1 MSKMSELDAA
11 VVELRKCGE
20 TLLRISDELRGLF
33 SADDQTQAEQTS
45 QKENPKPLT
54 LEDVRPILAQ
64 KSAEGHTA
72 EVQALVKKYGAT
84 KLSQVDPANFAA
96 LLAEAEVL

>member
-11 VVELRKCGE
+11 VAELRKCGE
-20 TLLRISDELRGLF
+20 ALIRISDDIRGLF
-33 SADDQTQAEQTS
+33 SSTDNAPEAQTTPV
-45 QKENPKPLT
+45 ENTKPLT
-54 LEDVRPILAQ
+54 LEDVRSVLAQ

-84 KLSQVDPANFAA
+84 KLSQVDPAHYAA

>member
-20 TLLRISDELRGLF
+20 TLIRISDDLRELF
-33 SADDQTQAEQTS
+33 STDDSAQAQQVS
-45 QKENPKPLT
+45 SGENTKPLT

-84 KLSQVDPANFAA
+84 KLSQVDPAHFAA